1 MAKKYSITFKS
12 LRAGIVYT
20 LSIYDADY
28 AGSVIPLKAA
38 GTPFVT
44 DEDDTDDLFTPI
56 RTQTGYLRIVD
67 DGTDLNGNALNW
79 KELLPQTDT
88 SHPVKLS
95 HMEGETEV
103 TDWLGFMQAQNFSG
117 QLYNAR
123 QERDLPVQC
132 ALSAMLGQYVST
144 EQTELKN
151 FAYLLKAALESV
163 PAEGRPTHIAV
174 QGGTKAQEW
183 LLKRLDWQNLI
194 SEDDDGQATAR
205 YDMYTCLE
213 DMCNYW
219 GLTARTY
226 RHWLIL
232 EMADDS
238 EADTWLT
245 MTTEELATMAGGT
258 AAGTTDAE
266 WEVKALSGDI
276 FASMSN
282 DDTRLRGYSK
292 AIVTADTGDDGE
304 DLVEYATDRMVEEM
318 EKKNYGQGIYDGDS
332 TVWYTEDTMSFDYAY
347 QSMAAYEGYG
357 SFNLAKIQQSRETG
371 GVSINP
377 MIRIKKSYAAAQP
390 AAVSMTTIYAHSFSG
405 GRISFTGETYRLAT
419 KYENQ
424 SDDSKQYGRT
434 EGENSM
440 VVALGIGLTRQSCRW
455 YNGLT
460 WQNES
465 CKFKLSLGNTDN
477 KLSIWYYNSEGHY
490 VWWAND
496 VICEEGLSGRIFFDI
511 YGSDDMPVRDG
522 QRAFELRGLG
532 ISFRRFEIQ
541 DWVYYLGATYRR
553 KNSRTYKAT
562 NGNANKEEY
571 DVNGIYGS
579 DNQMTYGFGL
589 LMNADNTY
597 MGKLTY
603 GTLSLYPEQRLANRV
618 AAYWEHSRRQ
628 LRMDLRTNAVGEI
641 TPRQHLT
648 IDGSEM
654 YPAAISRDW
663 RNDVT
668 TVVAIEVDPL
678 PEPEE

>member
-44 DEDDTDDLFTPI
+44 DEDDTDDMFTPI

-258 AAGTTDAE
+258 AAGTTDGE

-318 EKKNYGQGIYDGDS
+318 EKKNYGTPIQDGDKY
-332 TVWYTEDTMSFDYAY
+332 VAYTEDTMSFGYAF
-347 QSMAAYEGYG
+347 QSMAASEGYG
-357 SFNLAKIQQSRETG
+357 SFNMAAITAPRSSDPSKMA
-371 GVSINP
+371 V
-377 MIRIKKSYAAAQP
+377 MRIKKSYAAAQP
-390 AAVSMTTIYAHSFSG
+390 AAISLATAYAHCFFNG
-405 GRISFTGETYRLAT
+405 TLRITGDVYRLAT
-419 KYENQ
+419 KYESQ
-424 SDDSKQYGRT
+424 DDIIKKMGGGMGNKT
-434 EGENSM
+434 M
-440 VVALGIGLTRQSCRW
+440 VCALGIGNTRQTCKW
-455 YNGLT
+455 FNGQD
-460 WQNES
+460 WQDES
-465 CKFKLSLGNTDN
+465 CTFTLSVGNTDGSFYVVRMVN
-477 KLSIWYYNSEGHY
+477 GVRWSSRTISPSIAGQ
-490 VWWAND
+490 
-496 VICEEGLSGRIFFDI
+496 SGRIFFDI
-511 YGSDDMPVRDG
+511 YGSSDVEERDG
-522 QRAFELRGLG
+522 QRSFEITNFA
-532 ISFRRFEIQ
+532 ISFGRS
-541 DWVYYLGATYRR
+541 DWTFDSQHWYTDSR
-553 KNSRTYKAT
+553 KTTRTYKAT
-562 NGNANKEEY
+562 NGNANDEEY
-571 DVNGIYGS
+571 DVNGVYGS
-579 DNQMTYGFGL
+579 DNRMSYGFGL
-589 LMNADNTY
+589 LMNTNNTY
-597 MGKLTY
+597 VGKLTY

-678 PEPEE
+678 PEPEPEE